1 MVPAFQIILNV
12 VAEFTHAGRI
22 YRPLNAPDPNKPM
35 HKEITLEF
43 KKIVGEGKAL
53 GRHEGKV
60 VFAYGI
66 LPGETARV
74 RVTMEK
80 RNFMEA
86 ELLEVLTP
94 SPRRIEPK
102 EDHYISCSPWQIM
115 DYPLQAETKKGLV
128 EDLLYQT
135 TKETIRLDKFYEA
148 RTLFGYRTKIE
159 YSFTSD
165 NGKLAFAFHK
175 RGNYRDMY
183 VMPKGCA
190 LMSDKTN
197 ALALEILAKLN
208 EAGLTPADLK
218 TLIFREAKNTGE
230 RIAVLFLKRKD
241 IVLPEF
247 RLEGLNGFIAAY
259 SNPLSPMSSADEI
272 ISAWGNDF
280 VTEKVCNTILSYGF
294 DCFFQNNME
303 LFEEALNEIRG
314 AAFKCGKIIDLY
326 SGVGA
331 IGLALRDLADKI
343 YAVECVPNAVKYAAL
358 NATQNNA
365 GNFEILCSMM
375 EKADAALL
383 AGADILVLDPPRAGL
398 HQRVVKNIMEL
409 LPKRIIYLSCNPI
422 TQGRDAAFF
431 LEKYKLV
438 RSAAFDFYPNTPHV
452 ETLLVFE
459 KD

>member
-1 MVPAFQIILNV
+1 LILV
-12 VAEFTHAGRI
+12 TIHYSLTTAVSCP
-22 YRPLNAPDPNKPM
+22 RPPNYIKYGM
-35 HKEITLEF
+35 FKEITLEF

-94 SPRRIEPK
+94 SARRIAPK
-102 EDHYISCSPWQIM
+102 EDHYLSCSPWQIM

-148 RTLFGYRTKIE
+148 KELFGYRTKIE
-159 YSFTSD
+159 YSFTTD

-183 VMPKGCA
+183 VLPRGCA

-197 ALALEILAKLN
+197 DLALGILEKLN

-230 RIAVLFLKRKD
+230 RIAVLFMKRKD

-247 RLEGLNGFIAAY
+247 RLEGLNGFVAAY

-272 ISAWGNDF
+272 VSAWGNDF
-280 VTEKVCNTILSYGF
+280 VTEKICGTMLSYGF

-303 LFEEALNEIRG
+303 LFEEALKEIRG
-314 AAFKCGKIIDLY
+314 AVLTASGGKCAKLVDLY

-331 IGLALRDLADKI
+331 IGLSLRDLADKV
-343 YAVECVPNAVKYAAL
+343 YAVECVPSSVKYAAL
-358 NATQNNA
+358 NASQNNA
-365 GNFEILCSMM
+365 ANFEILCSMM

-383 AGADILVLDPPRAGL
+383 SGSDVLVLDPPRAGL
-398 HQRVVKNIMEL
+398 HQKVVKNIMEL
-409 LPKRIIYLSCNPI
+409 LPARIIYLSCNPI

-431 LEKYKLV
+431 LEKYKLA

-459 KD
+459 KG

>member
-1 MVPAFQIILNV
+1 M
-12 VAEFTHAGRI
+12 T
-22 YRPLNAPDPNKPM
+22 
-35 HKEITLEF
+35 KELTLEF
-43 KKIVGEGKAL
+43 RKIVGEGKAL
-53 GRHEGKV
+53 GRHDGKV
-60 VFAYGI
+60 VFAYGV

-86 ELLEVLTP
+86 ELIEVLTP
-94 SPRRIEPK
+94 SPRRIAPK
-102 EDHYISCSPWQIM
+102 ENHYLSCSPWQIM

-148 RTLFGYRTKIE
+148 GTLFGYRTKIE
-159 YSFTSD
+159 YSFTTD

-183 VMPKGCA
+183 PLPEGCA
-190 LMSDKTN
+190 LMSDTTN
-197 ALALEILAKLN
+197 AIALKILAALN
-208 EAGLTPADLK
+208 MAGLTTSDLK

-230 RIAVLFLKRKD
+230 RLAVLFLKRKD
-241 IVLPEF
+241 IALPEF
-247 RLEGLNGFIAAY
+247 RLEGLNGFITAY

-280 VTEKVCNTILSYGF
+280 VTEKVCGTSLSYGF

-303 LFEEALNEIRG
+303 LFEEALKEIR
-314 AAFKCGKIIDLY
+314 AASFPCGKIIDLY

-331 IGLALRDLADKI
+331 IGLALRDMGEKI
-343 YAVECVPNAVKYAAL
+343 YAVESVPNSVKYARLNAAL
-358 NATQNNA
+358 NKAE
-365 GNFEILCSMM
+365 NFEILCSMM

-383 AGADILVLDPPRAGL
+383 QGADILVLDPPRAGL
-398 HQRVVKNIMEL
+398 HQKVVKNIMEL
-409 LPKRIIYLSCNPI
+409 LPKKIIYLSCNPI

-431 LEKYKLV
+431 LEKYNLV
-438 RSAAFDFYPNTPHV
+438 RSAAFDFYPNTPHM

-459 KD
+459 RT